1 MCEANLC
8 EDIAINT
15 VATTLALAQQ
25 HHCFQLKAVCF
36 KFIAKPKNLRCKF
49 SISRLQF
56 IFPVCLKFILFHLLH
71 NIEDLLC
78 SFQMEDQEQN
88 DYLLFKKEQVN
99 QLKEKGIKVTSI
111 DDHKV
116 EMSIAWNALSEEEQ
130 SYVKQTNRL
139 EMQVRKSKCR

>member
-1 MCEANLC
+1 MPN
-8 EDIAINT
+8 II
-15 VATTLALAQQ
+15 VSYYI
-25 HHCFQLKAVCF
+25 FWF
-36 KFIAKPKNLRCKF
+36 K
-49 SISRLQF
+49 
-56 IFPVCLKFILFHLLH
+56 VLFHLLH
-71 NIEDLLC
+71 NIEDLLW

-88 DYLLFKKEQVN
+88 GYLLFKKEQAN
-99 QLKEKGIKVTSI
+99 KLKEKGIKVTSI